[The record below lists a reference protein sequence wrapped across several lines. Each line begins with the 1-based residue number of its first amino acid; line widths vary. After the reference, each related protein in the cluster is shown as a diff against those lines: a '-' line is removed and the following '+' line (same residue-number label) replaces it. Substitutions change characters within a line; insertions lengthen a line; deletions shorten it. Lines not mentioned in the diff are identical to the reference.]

1 MVCDDDTQAVQPL
14 PHVDNLWPDHHRH
27 VSEPA
32 PLSHAFGCSLNHATP
47 NDVKCVLDLCSWAKD
62 RRDFIKLLN
71 TYEGEGAT
79 RMEETANPM
88 SGTGMG
94 VELRS
99 RTHGYRLRSRLPAPT
114 QAAAPAPAIHFRM
127 DAAPAVANQMLM
139 VAVPVGAQPGQIIAI
154 NTPSGQVLQV
164 QVPAGLQVGQQFQ
177 VQV

>member
-1 MVCDDDTQAVQPL
+1 MVCDDDTQEVQPL

-32 PLSHAFGCSLNHATP
+32 PLALAFGFSLNHATP

-94 VELRS
+94 IDSGV
-99 RTHGYRLRSRLPAPT
+99 RLPT
-114 QAAAPAPAIHFRM
+114 QATAPAPAIHFRM